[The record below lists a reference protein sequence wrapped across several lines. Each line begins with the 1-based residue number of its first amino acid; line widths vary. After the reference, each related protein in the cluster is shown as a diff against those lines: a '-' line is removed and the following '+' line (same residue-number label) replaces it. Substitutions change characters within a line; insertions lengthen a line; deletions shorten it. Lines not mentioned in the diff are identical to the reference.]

1 MSTRR
6 TQKICLEAPSRSS
19 KVTPRMRRGRSP
31 RRLFTQPITVL
42 RLGRL
47 LCHLDGLYI
56 KLRTFQ
62 RRWFSLHPGI
72 QSHFHA
78 KVKSDLARDRTV
90 TNPFGFRRVYFDR
103 IDDCFAEAVA
113 WKPQSTVALNSYM
126 GFFQLQAK
134 YPFVEEL
141 LQNHD
146 SMVWQSPN
154 SRQVS
159 VLDIRKTLE
168 VITPYPD
175 PLVIPWD
182 LKKSDRSW
190 GDLEAA

>member
-6 TQKICLEAPSRSS
+6 TQKICSEAPSRSS
-19 KVTPRMRRGRSP
+19 KVTPRTRRGKSP

-47 LCHLDGLYI
+47 LCHSDGLYI
-56 KLRTFQ
+56 KLKLFRGVGFLYTPEFRVIFTQ
-62 RRWFSLHPGI
+62 KS
-72 QSHFHA
+72 
-78 KVKSDLARDRTV
+78 KVILREDRTV

-103 IDDCFAEAVA
+103 IDNCFAEALA

-159 VLDIRKTLE
+159 VLNIRKTLE